1 MRYSQ
6 VTILVIII
14 IIFGKNISL
23 LGGVSIGA
31 VADILLEP
39 YLAVAL
45 GLAGG
50 LVCTLGF
57 LLLPGV
63 MTRLGLHDT
72 CSVHS
77 LHGLSGL
84 LGGLASVLYVLGVE
98 EHR

>member
-1 MRYSQ
+1 MFW
-6 VTILVIII
+6 LV
-14 IIFGKNISL
+14 GKNISL

-31 VADILLEP
+31 IADILLEP
-39 YLAVAL
+39 YLAVLL

-57 LLLPGV
+57 LLLPGL
-63 MTRLGLHDT
+63 MTRLGMHDT
-72 CSVHS
+72 CCVHS

-84 LGGLASVLYVLGVE
+84 LGGLASALYALGLE